1 MIREEPAAPATTIPL
16 IKDNELRLAKMRK
29 QLEGM
34 FLHLHVAHD
43 EVCVSAEA
51 ARSEGL
57 PQVANVLSAAVSNRI
72 FGQLK
77 LLKNIIERLGGTVEL
92 PEGEEVIADEA
103 HRGGAA

>member
-1 MIREEPAAPATTIPL
+1 
-16 IKDNELRLAKMRK
+16 MRK

-34 FLHLHVAHD
+34 FLHLQIAHD

-51 ARSEGL
+51 ARSEGV
-57 PQVANVLSAAVSNRI
+57 PQVANVLCMAVSHRI

-92 PEGEEVIADEA
+92 SEEEEGAADPEQ
-103 HRGGAA
+103 RGGPS